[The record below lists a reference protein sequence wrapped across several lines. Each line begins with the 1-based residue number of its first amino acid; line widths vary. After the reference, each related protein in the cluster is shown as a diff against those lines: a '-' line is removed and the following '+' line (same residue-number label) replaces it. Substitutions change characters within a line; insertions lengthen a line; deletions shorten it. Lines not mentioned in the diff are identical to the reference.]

1 MVPEFENAAFDAEIG
16 ALVGPVK
23 TQFGYH
29 LIKLNKKNAA
39 TIPAFEEIAGEIK
52 QGRLGEKRQRAY
64 ESKINQL
71 KILFPVDKL

>member
-29 LIKLNKKNAA
+29 LIKVENKQEA
-39 TIPAFEEIAGEIK
+39 TVVPFEQVAPQISMSLQQQK
-52 QGRLGEKRQRAY
+52 QGEAYGAKVEELKAKYLG
-64 ESKINQL
+64 
-71 KILFPVDKL
+71 